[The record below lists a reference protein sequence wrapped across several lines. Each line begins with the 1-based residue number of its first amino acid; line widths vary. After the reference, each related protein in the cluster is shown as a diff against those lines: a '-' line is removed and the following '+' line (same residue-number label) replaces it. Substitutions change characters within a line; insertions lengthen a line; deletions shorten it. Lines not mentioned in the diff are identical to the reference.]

1 MFWLIVALL
10 CVVAVAFVAFPLI
23 RRTGIA
29 GPEHQALTAAVLASR
44 RRELEQ
50 DHADGLIDDE
60 QFQQAQAELALEE
73 REAQRLARGAAH
85 KGGQSAVAA
94 AALAVAIPALALAV
108 YHQVGTPEAPTLPA
122 SQMALMAMPQDDF
135 TDLIAGLQRRLE
147 SNPNDPEGWMLLA
160 RSYNSIGQP
169 AEALRAYRRAIDHG
183 VENATMYAQYADL
196 LASERRSLLGEPERL
211 IRKALELEPDNAY
224 ALWLAA
230 SAAQESGDLNT
241 ALKHWEHLHST
252 LEPGSEDAA
261 IVEENL
267 RAVRA
272 QLNAAPQ

>member
-60 QFQQAQAELALEE
+60 QFQQAQAELA
-73 REAQRLARGAAH
+73 REARETQRPACAGHRAGR
-85 KGGQSAVAA
+85 SAVTAA
-94 AALAVAIPALALAV
+94 VLAAAIPALALAV
-108 YHQVGTPEAPTLPA
+108 YQQVGTPEAPTLPA
-122 SQMALMAMPQDDF
+122 GQMVMPQDDF

-147 SNPNDPEGWMLLA
+147 NNPDDPEGWMLLA
-160 RSYNSIGQP
+160 RSLYSTGQP
-169 AEALRAYRRAIDHG
+169 AEALRAFRRAIDSG
-183 VENATMYAQYADL
+183 VENAAMYAQYADL

-211 IRKALELEPDNAY
+211 IRKALELEPDNAH

-230 SAAQESGDLNT
+230 SAAQENGDLNT
-241 ALKHWEHLHST
+241 ALRHWERLHGV
-252 LEPGSEDAA
+252 LDPASEDAA
-261 IVEENL
+261 IVAENL

-272 QLNAAPQ
+272 QLSTGR